1 MFTIVGL
8 GNPGKEYE
16 GTRHNVGRIILSQVA
31 KKNDFSPFKSDLK
44 TKSLQ
49 STGKLD
55 KQKALLIFPE
65 TFMNNS
71 GSSIRPLIK
80 SKNDLEKLVV
90 VYDDLDLPIGTIK
103 ISYNRSSGGHN
114 GLESIIKNV
123 KSEAFTRVRVGV
135 SPATPGG
142 KLKKPKGEKAV
153 VDFLLKDFR
162 ESEISELK
170 KVGRKI
176 DEALTIITNEGRLKA
191 MTLYN

>member
-16 GTRHNVGRIILSQVA
+16 KTRHNVGRIILSQIA
-31 KKNDFSPFKSDLK
+31 KKNDFSIWKTDMK

-49 STGKLD
+49 TTGKLD
-55 KQKALLIFPE
+55 KQKVLFVFPE

-71 GSSIRPLIK
+71 GLSIKPLIK
-80 SKNDLEKLVV
+80 SKNELEKLVV

-135 SPATPGG
+135 SPITPGG
-142 KLKKPKGEKAV
+142 KLKKPKGEKGV

-162 ESEISELK
+162 ESEMTELK
-170 KVGRKI
+170 KVSKKI
-176 DEALTIITNEGRLKA
+176 DDALTIITNEGRLKA

>member
-1 MFTIVGL
+1 MFTVIGL
-8 GNPGKEYE
+8 GNPGEEYE
-16 GTRHNVGRIILSQVA
+16 KTRHNVGRIILSQIA
-31 KKNDFSPFKSDLK
+31 KKNDFSIWKTDMK

-49 STGKLD
+49 AIGKLG
-55 KQKALLIFPE
+55 KQKILFIFPE

-71 GSSIRPLIK
+71 GLSIKPLIK

-135 SPATPGG
+135 SPVTPGG

-153 VDFLLKDFR
+153 VGFLLKDFR
-162 ESEISELK
+162 ESEMTELK
-170 KVGRKI
+170 KVSKKI

>member
-16 GTRHNVGRIILSQVA
+16 KTRHNVGRIILSQIA
-31 KKNDFSPFKSDLK
+31 KKNDFSQWKTDMK

-49 STGKLD
+49 AIGKQG
-55 KQKALLIFPE
+55 KQKILFVFPE

-71 GSSIRPLIK
+71 GLSIKPLIK

-135 SPATPGG
+135 SPVTPSG

-162 ESEISELK
+162 ENEITELK
-170 KVGRKI
+170 KVSKKI
-176 DEALTIITNEGRLKA
+176 DDALTIITNEGRLKA

>member
-1 MFTIVGL
+1 MFTVVGL
-8 GNPGKEYE
+8 GNPGEEYE
-16 GTRHNVGRIILSQVA
+16 KTRHNVGRIILSQIA
-31 KKNDFSPFKSDLK
+31 KKNDFSIWKTDMK

-49 STGKLD
+49 AIGKLG
-55 KQKALLIFPE
+55 KQKILFIFPE

-71 GSSIRPLIK
+71 GLSIKPLIK

-135 SPATPGG
+135 SPVTPGG

-162 ESEISELK
+162 ESEMTELK
-170 KVGRKI
+170 KVSKKI
-176 DEALTIITNEGRLKA
+176 DDALTIITNEGRLKA

>member
-1 MFTIVGL
+1 
-8 GNPGKEYE
+8 
-16 GTRHNVGRIILSQVA
+16 
-31 KKNDFSPFKSDLK
+31 
-44 TKSLQ
+44 
-49 STGKLD
+49 
-55 KQKALLIFPE
+55 
-65 TFMNNS
+65 MNNS
-71 GSSIRPLIK
+71 GLSIKPLIK

-135 SPATPGG
+135 SPVTPSG

-162 ESEISELK
+162 ENEITELK
-170 KVGRKI
+170 KVSKKI
-176 DEALTIITNEGRLKA
+176 DDALTIITNEGRLKA

>member
-1 MFTIVGL
+1 MFTVVGL

-16 GTRHNVGRIILSQVA
+16 KNRHNVGRIILSQIA
-31 KKNDFSPFKSDLK
+31 KKNDFSLWKTDMK

-49 STGKLD
+49 ATGKLGN
-55 KQKALLIFPE
+55 QKTLFVFPE

-71 GSSIRPLIK
+71 GLSIKPLIK
-80 SKNDLEKLVV
+80 SKNDLEKLVI

-114 GLESIIKNV
+114 GLGSIIKNV

-135 SPATPGG
+135 SPVTPGG

-162 ESEISELK
+162 ESEMTELK
-170 KVGRKI
+170 KVSKKI

>member
-16 GTRHNVGRIILSQVA
+16 KTRHNVGRIILSQIA
-31 KKNDFSPFKSDLK
+31 KKNDFSIWKTDMK

-49 STGKLD
+49 AMGKLD
-55 KQKALLIFPE
+55 KQKALFVFPE

-71 GSSIRPLIK
+71 GLSIKPLIK

-135 SPATPGG
+135 SPITPGG

-162 ESEISELK
+162 ESEMTELK
-170 KVGRKI
+170 KVSKKI
-176 DEALTIITNEGRLKA
+176 DDALIIITNEGRLKA

>member
-1 MFTIVGL
+1 MFTVIGL
-8 GNPGKEYE
+8 GNPGEEYE
-16 GTRHNVGRIILSQVA
+16 KTRHNVGRIILSQIA
-31 KKNDFSPFKSDLK
+31 KKNDFSIWKTDMK

-49 STGKLD
+49 AIGKLG
-55 KQKALLIFPE
+55 KQKILFIFPE

-71 GSSIRPLIK
+71 GLSIKPLIK

-135 SPATPGG
+135 SPVTPGG

-162 ESEISELK
+162 ESEMTELK
-170 KVGRKI
+170 KVSKKI
-176 DEALTIITNEGRLKA
+176 DDALTIITNEGRLKA

>member
-16 GTRHNVGRIILSQVA
+16 KTRHNVGRIILSQIA
-31 KKNDFSPFKSDLK
+31 KKNDFSIWKTDMK

-49 STGKLD
+49 TTGKLD
-55 KQKALLIFPE
+55 KQKVLFVFPE

-71 GSSIRPLIK
+71 GLSIKPLIK

-135 SPATPGG
+135 SPITPGG

-162 ESEISELK
+162 ESEMTELK
-170 KVGRKI
+170 KVSKKI
-176 DEALTIITNEGRLKA
+176 DDALTIITNEGRLKA

>member
-16 GTRHNVGRIILSQVA
+16 KNRHNVGRIILYQIG
-31 KKNDFSPFKSDLK
+31 KKNDFSLFKADLK

-49 STGKLD
+49 STGKLE
-55 KQKALLIFPE
+55 KQKILFLFPE

-71 GSSIRPLIK
+71 GISVKPLIK
-80 SKNDLEKLVV
+80 SKNDLEKLIV
-90 VYDDLDLPIGTIK
+90 VYDDLDLAIGTIK

-135 SPATPGG
+135 SPVTPGG

-162 ESEISELK
+162 ESEMTELK
-170 KVGRKI
+170 KVSKKI
-176 DEALTIITNEGRLKA
+176 DDALTVITNEGRLKA